1 MNRISYLKRIE
12 RDLKLFKVVALLGS
26 RQVGKTTIA
35 REYCKS
41 LKDFPWRT
49 HYFDL
54 EDPTALLRLQ
64 DPKLALSALEGL
76 VVIDEIQRRPDLFSV
91 LRYLLD
97 RPENKLQLLI
107 LGSAS
112 RELIQQSSESLAGR
126 ISYLEVHPFGLDE
139 TAALSISGPDNDLW
153 LRGGYPLAYLADTDE
168 QAFRWLGS
176 FIKTYLEQDIP
187 NLGINIPAET
197 LRRFWMMLVH
207 THGNILNSAEL
218 ARSFGIADTTA
229 RRYLDLLSGTFMIRQ
244 LQPYFANVKKR
255 QIKSPKIY
263 FRDSGLLHQMMGISD
278 MAGLT
283 THLKCGASW
292 EGFALE
298 QIVRAINASNDQCYF
313 WGIHGQGELD
323 LLVQRKGALKAFEFK
338 FSSAPALTKSMQLA
352 LKTLPIEGIQ
362 IVAPVETSFAIH
374 EQVTVSPL
382 GELIQSLTDRN
393 LEPA

>member
-1 MNRISYLKRIE
+1 MNRVSYLEKIA
-12 RDLKLFKVVALLGS
+12 DNLKLFKVVALLGS

-35 REYCKS
+35 REYCKR
-41 LKDFPWRT
+41 LGDFPWRT

-54 EDPTALLRLQ
+54 EDPTALLRLE
-64 DPKLALSALEGL
+64 DPKLALSELEGL
-76 VVIDEIQRRPDLFSV
+76 VVIDEVQRRPELFSV

-97 RPENKLQLLI
+97 RPDNKLQLLI

-112 RELIQQSSESLAGR
+112 RELIKQSSESLAGR

-139 TAALSISGPDNDLW
+139 ITTLSTTSPDDNLW
-153 LRGGYPLAYLADTDE
+153 LRGGYPLAYLADNNE

-176 FIKTYLEQDIP
+176 SVKTYLEQDIP
-187 NLGINIPAET
+187 NLGISIPAET

-207 THGNILNSAEL
+207 THGNILNTAEL

-229 RRYLDLLSGTFMIRQ
+229 RRYLDILSGTFMIRQ
-244 LQPYFANVKKR
+244 LQPYFANIKKR

-263 FRDSGLLHQMMGISD
+263 FRDTGLLHQMIGISD
-278 MAGLT
+278 MAGLR

-313 WGIHGQGELD
+313 WGVHAQGELD
-323 LLVQRKGALKAFEFK
+323 LLIQHKGNLEAFEFK
-338 FSSAPALTKSMQLA
+338 FTSTPNVTNSMQLA
-352 LKTLPIEGIQ
+352 LKTLPITQ
-362 IVAPVETSFAIH
+362 ITVVAPVETSFPIH
-374 EQVTVSPL
+374 ERITVSPL
-382 GELIQSLTDRN
+382 TELIKSLNQRV
-393 LEPA
+393 